1 MKASLYSG
9 QRASELL
16 PVLAYSDD
24 EQLFFMEDQ
33 SVGFGFLCD
42 PCPVVM
48 SLLQTG
54 LMFYST
60 TTGQKTLYCNLA
72 CTPRLI
78 FKPTFS
84 A

>member
-1 MKASLYSG
+1 MLTGKWGYPKAFPFYPVESLYKI
-9 QRASELL
+9 
-16 PVLAYSDD
+16 LA
-24 EQLFFMEDQ
+24 LFL
-33 SVGFGFLCD
+33 SGFLLALVFYVTHCR
-42 PCPVVM
+42 VVM

-60 TTGQKTLYCNLA
+60 TTGQKTLCCNLA